1 VHHHGDDWEGE
12 IRAHIGPRYVVLGVG
27 SRIRGDDAAGPLIA
41 EGLAKRGLATAFDCG
56 GVPENYITKVEKLQ
70 PTDVVFVDAVDF
82 GEHPG
87 TIELFGGER
96 FDAQCVST
104 HCAGLSPV
112 MEYLSR
118 VCKARCWVLA
128 VQPEKVGHTTEV
140 SEAVRKAVERV
151 VCSTVWLS

>member
-1 VHHHGDDWEGE
+1 M
-12 IRAHIGPRYVVLGVG
+12 GVG

-41 EGLAKRGLATAFDCG
+41 EGLGEKGLTAFDCG
-56 GVPENYITKVEKLQ
+56 GVPENYITKVEKIQ
-70 PTDVVFVDAVDF
+70 PTDVIFVDAVDF

-112 MEYLSR
+112 MEYLSS
-118 VCKARCWVLA
+118 VCEARCWVLA
-128 VQPEKVGHTTEV
+128 IQPESVGHTTEV

-151 VCSTVWLS
+151 VASAVWAS